1 MTDEQDPDFTET
13 RVSGRLAYDG
23 VLLKVH
29 EDSVRLPDGK
39 LTRREWI
46 SHPGAVV
53 MIPLLDANTV
63 LLERQFRYPL
73 RRHFLELPAGKIEP
87 AEEPLRTA
95 QRELREECGYEAARW
110 RHLATLHSCIG
121 YSDERM
127 EFFLAQELR
136 QVGRE
141 LDEGE
146 FLEVVPMAITGALA
160 LIANGGITDIKT
172 VAGLLWLQSAAV
184 TQPTAAG

>member
-23 VLLKVH
+23 MLLKLH
-29 EDSVRLPDGK
+29 EDTVRLPDGK

-73 RRHFLELPAGKIEP
+73 QRHFLELPAGKIEP
-87 AEEPLRTA
+87 AEAPLATA
-95 QRELREECGYEAARW
+95 QRELREECGYEAANW
-110 RHLATLHSCIG
+110 RHLVTLHSCIG
-121 YSDERM
+121 YSNEHM
-127 EFFLAQELR
+127 EFFLAQDLR

-146 FLEVVPMAITGALA
+146 FLEVVPMTVAGALA
-160 LIANGGITDIKT
+160 QIASGGITDIKT
-172 VAGLLWLQSAAV
+172 VAGLLWLQSTAV
-184 TQPTAAG
+184 TQPPASR